1 MTEEATSINAAAVRL
16 PPFSPNQPLTW
27 FRRAERHFHL
37 KKITN
42 STTKA
47 DYAIEVLPESV
58 FQHIASWL
66 DTQPAEIQYED
77 LKAALLRTF
86 CPSPSVRARRILDLP
101 HQLPGDCTPT
111 QTWHNINTLCQLPEL
126 DATTGLPK
134 QLDLVK
140 EIWLMCLTPQVRSS
154 LSDTDNRNIEVL
166 VKEAEERH
174 DAHQAAAL
182 SHPVS
187 QNINLTT
194 VRQYGNQPTAST
206 TTDND
211 TPTAGH
217 FICWYHRRYGDNARK
232 CSQGCQYQSKNCITG
247 CV

>member
-37 KKITN
+37 KKITS

-86 CPSPSVRARRILDLP
+86 CPSPSALAVFWTFRINFRETAP
-101 HQLPGDCTPT
+101 QHRHGITSIHCANCRSWMQPQASPSS
-111 QTWHNINTLCQLPEL
+111 WTL
-126 DATTGLPK
+126 
-134 QLDLVK
+134 
-140 EIWLMCLTPQVRSS
+140 
-154 LSDTDNRNIEVL
+154 
-166 VKEAEERH
+166 
-174 DAHQAAAL
+174 
-182 SHPVS
+182 
-187 QNINLTT
+187 
-194 VRQYGNQPTAST
+194 
-206 TTDND
+206 
-211 TPTAGH
+211 
-217 FICWYHRRYGDNARK
+217 
-232 CSQGCQYQSKNCITG
+232 
-247 CV
+247 

>member
-37 KKITN
+37 KKITS

-86 CPSPSVRARRILDLP
+86 CPSPSVRARRTYFGPSASISGRLHP
-101 HQLPGDCTPT
+101 
-111 QTWHNINTLCQLPEL
+111 NT
-126 DATTGLPK
+126 DMA
-134 QLDLVK
+134 
-140 EIWLMCLTPQVRSS
+140 
-154 LSDTDNRNIEVL
+154 
-166 VKEAEERH
+166 
-174 DAHQAAAL
+174 
-182 SHPVS
+182 
-187 QNINLTT
+187 
-194 VRQYGNQPTAST
+194 
-206 TTDND
+206 
-211 TPTAGH
+211 
-217 FICWYHRRYGDNARK
+217 
-232 CSQGCQYQSKNCITG
+232 
-247 CV
+247 